1 MFDHRQT
8 SPTNHRRWACCCA
21 AAAVLAGLSGCGLV
35 AHGQNAEGVRLYQQ
49 GSFPQ
54 AIERFQKAVASD
66 PQNADGYYNL
76 AATYHLIGRQTKNEQ
91 DLKQAED
98 LYNQCLDRDKDNN
111 HRECYRGLA
120 VLLADE
126 GRTDEA
132 FRLLEG
138 WANKKPSAA
147 APKVELARLSEETGK
162 YKNAEDYLQEALT
175 VDPRNSRAWAAL
187 GRLRERSGDPNQAL
201 ANYQRSLG
209 NNRFQPGVAARVASL
224 QSDLNPAPLTTSGG
238 TRMVNG
244 NAAGAR
250 Y

>member
-1 MFDHRQT
+1 MSDHRFI
-8 SPTNHRRWACCCA
+8 SPNDCHRRAWYCAVAGLLAC
-21 AAAVLAGLSGCGLV
+21 LSGCGLV

-54 AIERFQKAVASD
+54 AIERFQKAIASD

-98 LYNQCLDRDKDNN
+98 LYNQCLDRDTNNN

-120 VLLADE
+120 VLLNEE

-175 VDPRNSRAWAAL
+175 VDPHDSRAWAAL

-209 NNRFQPGVAARVASL
+209 LNRFQPGVAAKVASL
-224 QSDLNPAPLTTSGG
+224 RSDLNPASLSTNGG

-244 NAAGAR
+244 NPAGSR

>member
-1 MFDHRQT
+1 MSDHRFI
-8 SPTNHRRWACCCA
+8 SPRDRRRQASCCA
-21 AAAVLAGLSGCGLV
+21 LAALLACLSGCGLV
-35 AHGQNAEGVRLYQQ
+35 THGQNAEGVRLYQQ

-54 AIERFQKAVASD
+54 AIERFQKAIASD

-76 AATYHLIGRQTKNEQ
+76 AATYHLIGRQTKNDQ

-98 LYNQCLDRDKDNN
+98 LYNQCLDRDTDET

-120 VLLADE
+120 VLLAEE

-138 WANKKPSAA
+138 WSNKKPSAA
-147 APKVELARLSEETGK
+147 APKVELARLSEEYGK
-162 YKNAEDYLQEALT
+162 YKDAEDYLQEALT
-175 VDPRNSRAWAAL
+175 VDPRDPRAWAAL

-201 ANYQRSLG
+201 ANYQRSLEFNG
-209 NNRFQPGVAARVASL
+209 FQPGVAAKVASL
-224 QSDLNPAPLTTSGG
+224 RTDLNPTPLTTSGG

-244 NAAGAR
+244 NPAGGR

>member
-1 MFDHRQT
+1 MSDHRL
-8 SPTNHRRWACCCA
+8 PPNDYRPWASCCA
-21 AAAVLAGLSGCGLV
+21 LAALLACLSGCGLV

-54 AIERFQKAVASD
+54 AIERFQKAVAAD

-76 AATYHLIGRQTKNEQ
+76 AATYHLIGRQTNNEQ
-91 DLKQAED
+91 DLKQAEE
-98 LYNQCLDRDKDNN
+98 LYNQCLDRDTNN
-111 HRECYRGLA
+111 THRECYRGLA
-120 VLLADE
+120 VLLTDE

-138 WANKKPSAA
+138 WANKKPSAS
-147 APKVELARLSEETGK
+147 APKVELARLSEEQGK
-162 YKNAEDYLQEALT
+162 YKNAEEYLQEALT
-175 VDPRNSRAWAAL
+175 VDPRDSRAWAAL

-201 ANYQRSLG
+201 ANYQRSLWH
-209 NNRFQPGVAARVASL
+209 NRFQPDVAARVASL
-224 QSDLNPAPLTTSGG
+224 QGDLNPGRLTTGGG

-244 NAAGAR
+244 NAATGR